1 MKRLILTI
9 VVTMIFS
16 LIAGQGIAKE
26 ATDTIDAGSQINLL
40 NSSTPKAE
48 CDNVKLQNSA
58 FETAKPE
65 LPYLLQ
71 RGQMACLDK
80 CTQEFNSCMSGAGDS
95 ADKKFRCGES
105 RWMCTRGCDNQFA
118 PKNNSL

>member
-1 MKRLILTI
+1 MKQMLLIFF
-9 VVTMIFS
+9 VTMVCS
-16 LIAGQGIAKE
+16 LIAGQGFAKE
-26 ATDTIDAGSQINLL
+26 TTGALVADSQINLA
-40 NSSTPKAE
+40 NDSVHKAE
-48 CDNVKLQNSA
+48 CTDKKIQISS
-58 FETAKPE
+58 FETANPE

-71 RGQMACLDK
+71 KNQQACLDR
-80 CTQEFNSCMSGAGDS
+80 CTEEFNSCISGAGDS

>member
-1 MKRLILTI
+1 MKRLILI
-9 VVTMIFS
+9 FCVTLFCS
-16 LIAGQGIAKE
+16 LIAGHTIAKE
-26 ATDTIDAGSQINLL
+26 SSQTIDPDSQLSLL
-40 NSSTPKAE
+40 KNTIHKTACE
-48 CDNVKLQNSA
+48 NVKVQKSGL
-58 FETAKPE
+58 ETGNPE

-71 RGQMACLDK
+71 RGQHACLDK

-118 PKNNSL
+118 PQINSL

>member
-1 MKRLILTI
+1 MKRLILI
-9 VVTMIFS
+9 FFVTMICS
-16 LIAGQGIAKE
+16 LFAGQGIANE
-26 ATDTIDAGSQINLL
+26 ASNAMDADNQVIQQNGSTN
-40 NSSTPKAE
+40 KAE
-48 CDNVKLQNSA
+48 CKNGTLQNNS
-58 FETAKPE
+58 FETANPE

-71 RGQMACLDK
+71 RNQQACLDK

-95 ADKKFRCGES
+95 ADQKFRCGES